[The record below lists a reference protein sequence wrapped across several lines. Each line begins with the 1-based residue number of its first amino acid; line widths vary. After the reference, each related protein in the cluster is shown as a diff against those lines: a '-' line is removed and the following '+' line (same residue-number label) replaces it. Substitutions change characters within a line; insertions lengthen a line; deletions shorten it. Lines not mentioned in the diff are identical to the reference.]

1 MRYLVIQR
9 IWHSAQL
16 RHVEPGETV
25 SLDHL
30 APAAAAK
37 LVELNVVMAQPEPD
51 QIGPAPQTYPD
62 TATGLEGKPGP
73 VPPPPATR
81 RGAAK
86 E

>member
-25 SLDHL
+25 GLAHL
-30 APAAAAK
+30 SPEAVDR
-37 LVELNVVMAQPEPD
+37 LVQANVVMAQPEPD
-51 QIGPAPQTYPD
+51 QIGPAPQAFPD
-62 TATGLEGKPGP
+62 TAAGLEGKPGP
-73 VPPPPATR
+73 LPTPPAPR
-81 RGAAK
+81 RGSAK